1 MKILEFIFT
10 NISLR
15 TYTISAT
22 IIFTA
27 LFYFITIFLIKFY
40 SSESENNQDI
50 GSNGIHIIIKI
61 FVLMFSLLAGIVAQ
75 GIVAELYFFRDWEC
89 SMRGNCL

>member
-1 MKILEFIFT
+1 MKILDFIFN

-27 LFYFITIFLIKFY
+27 LFYFTTIFLIKFY
-40 SSESENNQDI
+40 SSESENNQYS

-61 FVLMFSLLAGIVAQ
+61 FVLFFSLLAGFFAQ
-75 GIVAELYFFRDWEC
+75 GIVSELYIFRDWEC